1 MLSIS
6 ASNIMART
14 TLNLADPI
22 LDELKQLQKKEKRSM
37 GDLASELLA
46 EAIAAREEKA
56 ESRKSRWQSK
66 SMKARV
72 DLRDKEALYAALD
85 SRAS

>member
-6 ASNIMART
+6 ASGTMART
-14 TLNLADPI
+14 TLNLAGPI

-46 EAIAAREEKA
+46 EAIAAREEKP
-56 ESRKSRWQSK
+56 ESRKLRWKSK

-72 DLRDKEALYAALD
+72 DLRDEEALYAALD
-85 SRAS
+85 SRDS